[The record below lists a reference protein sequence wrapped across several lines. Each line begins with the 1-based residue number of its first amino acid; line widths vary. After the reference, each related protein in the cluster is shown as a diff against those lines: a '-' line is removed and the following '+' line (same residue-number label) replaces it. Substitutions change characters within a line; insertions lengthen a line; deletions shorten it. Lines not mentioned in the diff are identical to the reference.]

1 MAHDWGMST
10 TEPEPGWQ
18 AIFEAEFLEEGAP
31 QRVVVEG
38 LPPLAV
44 FKLADGCF
52 VTADTC
58 THGEASL
65 CEGFVEGDEIEC
77 PWHSGRFSIR
87 TGEPTAMP
95 ACDPI
100 RAYKTRVIA
109 GQVCIETTPG
119 GR

>member
-1 MAHDWGMST
+1 MAHDRGMST
-10 TEPEPGWQ
+10 SAPEPGWR
-18 AIFEAEFLEEGAP
+18 AILEADFLEEGTP
-31 QRVVVEG
+31 QRVVVDG
-38 LPPLAV
+38 FPPLAV
-44 FKLADGCF
+44 FRLGDGCF

-87 TGEPTAMP
+87 TGAATAMP

-100 RAYKTRVIA
+100 KAYPAREIA
-109 GQVCIETTPG
+109 GQVCIAEPE